1 MSDGTVSD
9 GTVSDETT
17 SDESFR
23 DEARLE
29 DSDDEDAAS
38 GALIDVLIEQLE
50 RLPAQPSVAVRTVWV
65 ADQPNSSAKDLAAA
79 LAADPSLTARVLR
92 LANSAYYGL
101 SRRVAE
107 VSFAV
112 TVVGFPTVRAMA
124 AVHASGLFEPGEHTV
139 PDNYWEHSVATATV
153 CSLLAPRA
161 GVRPN
166 QAFPLGLLH
175 DLGSALL
182 FRADPERF
190 DAAMAQARAGTPLRK
205 AEKAIFGMAHDEAAA
220 RVFAAWRFPE
230 TFIEAVADHH
240 AHPATLT
247 SPHTLLLV
255 AAEAVASRLTKA
267 QGPELEHG
275 QNAGLRALG
284 LEVTDAVSLARQV
297 EDDVAQLLQ
306 AFSS

>member
-1 MSDGTVSD
+1 MSDAPVLLGRD
-9 GTVSDETT
+9 GDE
-17 SDESFR
+17 
-23 DEARLE
+23 LP
-29 DSDDEDAAS
+29 DEDAQR
-38 GALIDVLIEQLE
+38 GALVDALIEELE

-65 ADQPNSSAKDLAAA
+65 ADQPHSSAKDLAAA
-79 LAADPSLTARVLR
+79 LIADPSLTARVLR

-101 SRRVAE
+101 SRRVAD
-107 VSFAV
+107 VGFAV

-139 PDNYWEHSVATATV
+139 PDGYWEHSVATATI
-153 CSLLAPRA
+153 CSVLAPRA

-190 DAAMAQARAGTPLRK
+190 EAVQAEARNGRSLRSV
-205 AEKAIFGMAHDEAAA
+205 EKAVYGMPHDEAAA
-220 RVFAAWRFPE
+220 RVFSAWRFPE

-240 AHPATLT
+240 AHPATL
-247 SPHTLLLV
+247 SEPHSLLLV
-255 AAEAVASRLTKA
+255 AAESVAARLVKTPGA
-267 QGPELEHG
+267 ELEHG

-284 LEVTDAVSLARQV
+284 LNVTDALAIARQV
-297 EDDVAQLLQ
+297 EDDVAHLVH

>member
-1 MSDGTVSD
+1 MSDGTASD
-9 GTVSDETT
+9 GTISYGAPAEP
-17 SDESFR
+17 
-23 DEARLE
+23 A
-29 DSDDEDAAS
+29 DEDTAG

-139 PDNYWEHSVATATV
+139 PDGYWEHSVATATV
-153 CSLLAPRA
+153 CSVLAPRA

-190 DAAMAQARAGTPLRK
+190 EAAMAQARSGTPLRK
-205 AEKAIFGMAHDEAAA
+205 AERSTFGMAHDEAAA

-240 AHPATLT
+240 AHPATLS

-267 QGPELEHG
+267 YGPELEHG

-284 LEVTDAVSLARQV
+284 LDITDALTVARQV

>member
-1 MSDGTVSD
+1 VNEP
-9 GTVSDETT
+9 VLVDEQ
-17 SDESFR
+17 
-23 DEARLE
+23 DEAEEVQR
-29 DSDDEDAAS
+29 
-38 GALIDVLIEQLE
+38 GALVDALIEELE

-65 ADQPNSSAKDLAAA
+65 ADQPQSSSKDLAAA
-79 LAADPSLTARVLR
+79 LTADPSLTARVLR

-101 SRRVAE
+101 SRRVAD
-107 VSFAV
+107 VAFAV

-139 PDNYWEHSVATATV
+139 PDGYWEHSVATATL
-153 CSLLAPRA
+153 CSVLAPRA
-161 GVRPN
+161 GVRAN

-182 FRADPERF
+182 FRADPARF
-190 DAAMAQARAGTPLRK
+190 EEVQAEARGGRALRS
-205 AEKAIFGMAHDEAAA
+205 AEKAAYGMAHDEAAA
-220 RVFAAWRFPE
+220 RVFSAWRFPE

-247 SPHTLLLV
+247 EPHTLLLV
-255 AAEAVASRLTKA
+255 AAESVASRLVKSPG
-267 QGPELEHG
+267 QEFEHG
-275 QNAGLRALG
+275 QNAGLRALN
-284 LEVTDAVSLARQV
+284 LDVTEALAIGRQV

>member
-1 MSDGTVSD
+1 MSDP
-9 GTVSDETT
+9 
-17 SDESFR
+17 
-23 DEARLE
+23 ALLQ
-29 DSDDEDAAS
+29 DDEEEEAGR
-38 GALIDVLIEQLE
+38 GALVDVLIEELE

-79 LAADPSLTARVLR
+79 LTADPSLTARVLR

-107 VSFAV
+107 VGFAV

-139 PDNYWEHSVATATV
+139 PDRYWEHSLATAAI
-153 CSLLAPRA
+153 CSVLAPRA

-182 FRADPERF
+182 FRADPECFEAVQAEARGGRALR
-190 DAAMAQARAGTPLRK
+190 AAERA
-205 AEKAIFGMAHDEAAA
+205 AFGMAHDEAAA
-220 RVFAAWRFPE
+220 RVFSAWRFPE

-247 SPHTLLLV
+247 EPHTMLLV
-255 AAEAVASRLTKA
+255 AAESVASRLVKTPA
-267 QGPELEHG
+267 HELEHG
-275 QNAGLRALG
+275 QNTGLRALN
-284 LEVTDAVSLARQV
+284 LDVTDALAIARQV
-297 EDDVAQLLQ
+297 EDDVAQLLN
-306 AFSS
+306 AFSG

>member
-1 MSDGTVSD
+1 MSDASLAVD
-9 GTVSDETT
+9 DE
-17 SDESFR
+17 ELP
-23 DEARLE
+23 E
-29 DSDDEDAAS
+29 EDAAR
-38 GALIDVLIEQLE
+38 GALVDALIEELE

-65 ADQPNSSAKDLAAA
+65 ADQPHSSSKDLAAA
-79 LAADPSLTARVLR
+79 LTADPALTARVLR

-101 SRRVAE
+101 SRRVAD
-107 VSFAV
+107 VAFAV

-139 PDNYWEHSVATATV
+139 PDGYWEHSVATATV
-153 CSLLAPRA
+153 CSVLAPRA

-190 DAAMAQARAGTPLRK
+190 AEVQAEARNGRPLRSV
-205 AEKAIFGMAHDEAAA
+205 EKAVYGMPHDEAAA
-220 RVFAAWRFPE
+220 RVFSAWRFPE
-230 TFIEAVADHH
+230 TFIEAVAAHH
-240 AHPATLT
+240 AHPATL
-247 SPHTLLLV
+247 SEPHSLLVV
-255 AAEAVASRLTKA
+255 AAESVASRLFKTPGA
-267 QGPELEHG
+267 ELEHG

-284 LEVTDAVSLARQV
+284 LEVTDALAIARQV
-297 EDDVAQLLQ
+297 EDDVSQLLH

>member
-1 MSDGTVSD
+1 MTSTDNTV
-9 GTVSDETT
+9 V
-17 SDESFR
+17 
-23 DEARLE
+23 DEA
-29 DSDDEDAAS
+29 DEAEAER
-38 GALIDVLIEQLE
+38 GALVDALIEELE

-65 ADQPNSSAKDLAAA
+65 ADQPNSSAKDLAGA
-79 LAADPSLTARVLR
+79 LTADPSLTARVLR

-101 SRRVAE
+101 SRRVAD
-107 VSFAV
+107 VAFAV

-139 PDNYWEHSVATATV
+139 PDGYWEHSVATATL
-153 CSLLAPRA
+153 CSVLAPRA

-182 FRADPERF
+182 FRADPQRYETV
-190 DAAMAQARAGTPLRK
+190 QAEARDGRPLRV
-205 AEKAIFGMAHDEAAA
+205 AERGAYGMAHDEAAA
-220 RVFAAWRFPE
+220 RVFSAWRFPE

-240 AHPATLT
+240 AHPATLAE
-247 SPHTLLLV
+247 PHTLLLV
-255 AAEAVASRLTKA
+255 AAESVASRLVKA
-267 QGPELEHG
+267 PGFEFEHG
-275 QNAGLRALG
+275 QNAGLRALN
-284 LEVTDAVSLARQV
+284 LDVTEALAIARQV

>member
-1 MSDGTVSD
+1 MSDAVIL
-9 GTVSDETT
+9 DE
-17 SDESFR
+17 
-23 DEARLE
+23 EAP
-29 DSDDEDAAS
+29 DEDAER
-38 GALIDVLIEQLE
+38 GALIDVLIEELE

-79 LAADPSLTARVLR
+79 LTADPALTARVLR

-139 PDNYWEHSVATATV
+139 PAGYWEHSVATATV
-153 CSLLAPRA
+153 CSVLAPRA

-182 FRADPERF
+182 FRADPARFEAVQAEARHGRPLQAAER
-190 DAAMAQARAGTPLRK
+190 AAY
-205 AEKAIFGMAHDEAAA
+205 GMAHDEAAA
-220 RVFAAWRFPE
+220 RVFSAWRFPE
-230 TFIEAVADHH
+230 TFIEAVGDHH

-247 SPHTLLLV
+247 EPHALLLA
-255 AAEAVASRLTKA
+255 AAESVASRLVKSPGA
-267 QGPELEHG
+267 ELGHG
-275 QNAGLRALG
+275 QNAGLRALN
-284 LEVTDAVSLARQV
+284 LEITDALAIARQV

>member
-1 MSDGTVSD
+1 MTDLLA
-9 GTVSDETT
+9 
-17 SDESFR
+17 
-23 DEARLE
+23 DEAEQQAEAER
-29 DSDDEDAAS
+29 
-38 GALIDVLIEQLE
+38 GALVDVLIAELE

-65 ADQPNSSAKDLAAA
+65 ADQPTSSAKDLAAA
-79 LAADPSLTARVLR
+79 LTADPSLTARVLR

-101 SRRVAE
+101 SRRIADVT
-107 VSFAV
+107 FAV

-139 PDNYWEHSVATATV
+139 PDGYWEHSVATATV
-153 CSLLAPRA
+153 CSVLAPRA

-175 DLGSALL
+175 DLGTALL

-190 DAAMAQARAGTPLRK
+190 GAVQAQARDGRALRA
-205 AEKAIFGMAHDEAAA
+205 AEKAAYGLAHDEAAA
-220 RVFAAWRFPE
+220 RVFSAWRFPE

-247 SPHTLLLV
+247 EPHALLLV
-255 AAEAVASRLTKA
+255 AAESVAGRLVRTP
-267 QGPELEHG
+267 GYELEHG
-275 QNAGLRALG
+275 QNTGLRALN
-284 LEVTDAVSLARQV
+284 LDVTDALAIARQV
-297 EDDVAQLLQ
+297 EDDVAQLLH

>member
-1 MSDGTVSD
+1 MTELLSDTAFPGDTPEPP
-9 GTVSDETT
+9 GEEET
-17 SDESFR
+17 
-23 DEARLE
+23 EAEAER
-29 DSDDEDAAS
+29 
-38 GALIDVLIEQLE
+38 GALVDVLIEELE

-79 LAADPSLTARVLR
+79 LTADPSLTARVLR

-101 SRRVAE
+101 SRRVAD
-107 VSFAV
+107 VAFAV

-139 PDNYWEHSVATATV
+139 PGGYWEHSVATATL
-153 CSLLAPRA
+153 CSVLAPRA

-182 FRADPERF
+182 FRADPDRYE
-190 DAAMAQARAGTPLRK
+190 AVQAEARDGRPLRA
-205 AEKAIFGMAHDEAAA
+205 AEKAAYGMAHDEAAA
-220 RVFAAWRFPE
+220 RVFSAWRFPE

-247 SPHTLLLV
+247 EPHALLLV
-255 AAEAVASRLTKA
+255 AAEAVASRLVKT
-267 QGPELEHG
+267 PSYELEHG
-275 QNAGLRALG
+275 QNTGLRALN
-284 LEVTDAVSLARQV
+284 LDVTDALAIARQV
-297 EDDVAQLLQ
+297 EDDVAQLLH

>member
-1 MSDGTVSD
+1 MSDGTA
-9 GTVSDETT
+9 GDEII
-17 SDESFR
+17 SYGAAPE
-23 DEARLE
+23 EPG
-29 DSDDEDAAS
+29 DEDAAG

-65 ADQPNSSAKDLAAA
+65 ADQANSSAKDLAAA

-139 PDNYWEHSVATATV
+139 PDGYWEHSVATATV
-153 CSLLAPRA
+153 CSVLAPRA

-182 FRADPERF
+182 FRTDPERF
-190 DAAMAQARAGTPLRK
+190 EAAMAQARSGTPLRK
-205 AEKAIFGMAHDEAAA
+205 AEHATFGMAHDEAAT

-240 AHPATLT
+240 AHPATLS
-247 SPHTLLLV
+247 SPHSLLLV
-255 AAEAVASRLTKA
+255 AAESVASRLTKA
-267 QGPELEHG
+267 YAPELEHG

-284 LEVTDAVSLARQV
+284 LDVTDALTVARQV

>member
-1 MSDGTVSD
+1 VTEPALVDPTLD
-9 GTVSDETT
+9 APE
-17 SDESFR
+17 
-23 DEARLE
+23 
-29 DSDDEDAAS
+29 EDAEEEAEAER
-38 GALIDVLIEQLE
+38 GALVDALIEELE

-79 LAADPSLTARVLR
+79 LTADPALTARVLR

-107 VSFAV
+107 VAFAV

-124 AVHASGLFEPGEHTV
+124 AVHASGLFEPGENSV
-139 PDNYWEHSVATATV
+139 PDGYWEHSVATATL
-153 CSLLAPRA
+153 CSVLAPRA

-182 FRADPERF
+182 FRADPARF
-190 DAAMAQARAGTPLRK
+190 EAVQAEARDGRPLRS
-205 AEKAIFGMAHDEAAA
+205 AEKAAYGMAHDEAAA
-220 RVFAAWRFPE
+220 RVFSAWRFPE

-247 SPHTLLLV
+247 EPHMLLLV
-255 AAEAVASRLTKA
+255 AAESVASRMVKTP
-267 QGPELEHG
+267 GHELEHG
-275 QNAGLRALG
+275 QNAGLRALNIDVAEA
-284 LEVTDAVSLARQV
+284 LAIARQV
-297 EDDVAQLLQ
+297 EDDVAQLLH

>member
-1 MSDGTVSD
+1 MNGADAVVQSDT
-9 GTVSDETT
+9 
-17 SDESFR
+17 R
-23 DEARLE
+23 DEAQP
-29 DSDDEDAAS
+29 SDGSALGD
-38 GALIDVLIEQLE
+38 ALIEELE

-65 ADQPNSSAKDLAAA
+65 ADQLNSSAKDLAAA
-79 LAADPSLTARVLR
+79 LTADPSLTARVLR

-139 PDNYWEHSVATATV
+139 PDGYWEHSVATATV
-153 CSLLAPRA
+153 CSVLAPRA

-190 DAAMAQARAGTPLRK
+190 EEVQAEARNSRPLRSV
-205 AEKAIFGMAHDEAAA
+205 EKAVYGMPHDEAAA
-220 RVFAAWRFPE
+220 RVFSAWRFPE

-240 AHPATLT
+240 AHPATL
-247 SPHTLLLV
+247 SEPHSLLLV
-255 AAEAVASRLTKA
+255 AAESVAARLVKSPGA
-267 QGPELEHG
+267 ELEYG

-284 LEVTDAVSLARQV
+284 LDVTDALAIARQV

-306 AFSS
+306 AFSG

>member
-1 MSDGTVSD
+1 MSDARGLHLPPPSATII
-9 GTVSDETT
+9 DE
-17 SDESFR
+17 
-23 DEARLE
+23 E
-29 DSDDEDAAS
+29 DASDEDAER
-38 GALIDVLIEQLE
+38 GALVDALIEELE

-65 ADQPNSSAKDLAAA
+65 ADQPNSSAKDLAGA
-79 LAADPSLTARVLR
+79 LTADPSLTARVLR

-124 AVHASGLFEPGEHTV
+124 AVHASGLFEPGDHTV
-139 PDNYWEHSVATATV
+139 PDGYWEHSVATATV
-153 CSLLAPRA
+153 CSVLAPRA

-182 FRADPERF
+182 YRAHPERYE
-190 DAAMAQARAGTPLRK
+190 AVQGEARGGRGLRT
-205 AEKAIFGMAHDEAAA
+205 AEKAAFGMAHDEAAA
-220 RVFAAWRFPE
+220 RVFSAWRFPE

-240 AHPATLT
+240 AHPATL
-247 SPHTLLLV
+247 SEPHRLLLV
-255 AAEAVASRLTKA
+255 AAESVASRLA
-267 QGPELEHG
+267 RSPGAELENG
-275 QNAGLRALG
+275 PNAGLRALN
-284 LEVTDAVSLARQV
+284 LDVTDALAIARQV

>member
-1 MSDGTVSD
+1 MSEPV
-9 GTVSDETT
+9 VVVDE
-17 SDESFR
+17 E
-23 DEARLE
+23 ELPE
-29 DSDDEDAAS
+29 EDAQR
-38 GALIDVLIEQLE
+38 GALVDALIEELE

-65 ADQPNSSAKDLAAA
+65 ADQPQSSSKDLAAA
-79 LAADPSLTARVLR
+79 LTADPSLTARVLR

-101 SRRVAE
+101 SRRVAD
-107 VSFAV
+107 VAFAV

-139 PDNYWEHSVATATV
+139 PDGYWEHSVATATV
-153 CSLLAPRA
+153 CSVLAPRA
-161 GVRPN
+161 GVRAN

-190 DAAMAQARAGTPLRK
+190 EAVQAEARNGRPLRSV
-205 AEKAIFGMAHDEAAA
+205 EKAVYGMPHDEAAA
-220 RVFAAWRFPE
+220 RVFSAWRFPE

-240 AHPATLT
+240 AHPATL
-247 SPHTLLLV
+247 SEPHSLLLV
-255 AAEAVASRLTKA
+255 AAESVAARLVNCDSGGHPRTPGLGA
-267 QGPELEHG
+267 ELEHG

-284 LEVTDAVSLARQV
+284 LDVTDALAIARQV